1 MGLLLYDLI
10 KKNRKNEAQSSLL
23 LSKVPKVPRAKNG
36 SIIVRLV
43 KKNRKN
49 KVELERDSNSISE
62 DCTFLA

>member
-1 MGLLLYDLI
+1 MMRKINLECFDAFDFLEPDFAGL
-10 KKNRKNEAQSSLL
+10 
-23 LSKVPKVPRAKNG
+23 VPKVPRAKNG